1 MGIYK
6 NELHWFCPMTET
18 QDNPWQALRMSE
30 VCLESRCKSSMS
42 LFCFCYP
49 CFNLHFLPLSSCL
62 LITSCW
68 YFQGINNF
76 QSYCVT
82 SVLDLFQIYLF
93 QTLCWSCLN
102 QHSPVPLLHQFPSSC
117 NRNREL
123 GMIKCIWCV
132 WKWMHWEEINIKMVC
147 KLRIIDSFKESI
159 SF

>member
-1 MGIYK
+1 MGKYK
-6 NELHWFCPMTET
+6 DELWWFCPMTET

-30 VCLESRCKSSMS
+30 VCLEPRCKSSMS

-62 LITSCW
+62 PITSFW
-68 YFQGINNF
+68 SFEEINNF
-76 QSYCVT
+76 QSFCVT
-82 SVLDLFQIYLF
+82 FVLDLYLF
-93 QTLCWSCLN
+93 QTLCSSCLN
-102 QHSPVPLLHQFPSSC
+102 QYSPVPLLHQSSSTC

-132 WKWMHWEEINIKMVC
+132 WKWMYWEEINIKMMC
-147 KLRIIDSFKESI
+147 KLRIIDSLKESI